1 MIRRPPRSTRT
12 DTLFPYTTLF
22 RSGADKAGLQVA
34 AHAIGDEANDIVLD
48 TMAAVATT
56 NGPRD
61 RRFRVEH
68 VQHMKPHALPRFA
81 EQGVVASVQPYHA
94 IDDGRWAVRR
104 IGEERLK
111 TSFARS
117 EEHTSELQSLM
128 RNSYAVF
135 CLKKKSNN
143 NTS

>member
-1 MIRRPPRSTRT
+1 MSHGIIVTDPADLRRWME
-12 DTLFPYTTLF
+12 
-22 RSGADKAGLQVA
+22 GADKAGLQVT

-61 RRFRVEH
+61 RSFRVEH

-94 IDDGRWAVRR
+94 NDDGRWAVRR
-104 IGEERLK
+104 IGEERRK
-111 TSFARS
+111 TSFAYGSDRKRCV
-117 EEHTSELQSLM
+117 QGK
-128 RNSYAVF
+128 RG
-135 CLKKKSNN
+135 
-143 NTS
+143 

>member
-1 MIRRPPRSTRT
+1 
-12 DTLFPYTTLF
+12 
-22 RSGADKAGLQVA
+22 
-34 AHAIGDEANDIVLD
+34 
-48 TMAAVATT
+48 MAAVATT

-111 TSFARS
+111 TSFAYGSLVRS
-117 EEHTSELQSLM
+117 GAHVCLGSDWPVAPLDPLTGLDAAVNRELGRAHVCTPVTNAHL
-128 RNSYAVF
+128 V
-135 CLKKKSNN
+135 
-143 NTS
+143 